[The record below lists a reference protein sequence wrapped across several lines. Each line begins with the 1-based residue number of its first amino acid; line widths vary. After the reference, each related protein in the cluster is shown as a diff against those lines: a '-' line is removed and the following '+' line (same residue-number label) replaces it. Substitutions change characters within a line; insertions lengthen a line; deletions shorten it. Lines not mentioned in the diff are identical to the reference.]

1 MGNIKTES
9 DPDPPALQR
18 AAFSIPEFCYRNNI
32 SRPTYHRLRADGRGP
47 VEMRLGLNA
56 IRITADAERKWQRRM
71 EKFDR
76 EFETRATERAV
87 KAADAA
93 VKSAKHVSNRSRGA
107 R

>member
-1 MGNIKTES
+1 VGNIKTES

-93 VKSAKHVSNRSRGA
+93 VNSPNHVSNKSRGA

>member
-1 MGNIKTES
+1 MGNTKTKS

-47 VEMRLGLNA
+47 VEMRLGLNL
-56 IRITADAERKWQRRM
+56 IRITGDAERDWQRHM
-71 EKFDR
+71 QQFDR
-76 EFETRATERAV
+76 EFETRAAERAV

-93 VKSAKHVSNRSRGA
+93 VKSAKHVSNRSRGT